1 MSNPDKEAGRFFT
14 WRRALIAALILAAGG
29 GGFWAYRRHKKAPA
43 SPETAADTAK
53 VSRGEL
59 SVHFTDS
66 GELAPKNYVDVASK
80 VSGRVTELIVE
91 EGRRVAEGDKLA
103 VIQPGKTEAERF
115 MPFTVTAPIGGIV
128 MRYQKEGSYQDES
141 RIVRLG
147 DYVTGLIDST
157 QPNYLMTIADLST
170 LLVKMKISEMDV
182 LKLKQGMSVSVTV
195 DALPG
200 VTFPSRVTLVSPKAD
215 KDNNNLKT
223 FKVEVTLGSRDGR
236 LKPGMT
242 ARVDGL
248 LDTRKNVLKAPLAAV
263 FEEEGAE
270 YAYVKAKDK
279 KSKPGHVKLKL
290 GLRNETDVEVLDGVK
305 EGEELLTEKPAEEA
319 KKS

>member
-1 MSNPDKEAGRFFT
+1 MEVRRLFT
-14 WRRALIAALILAAGG
+14 RRRAVIAVLILAAGG
-29 GGFWAYRRHKKAPA
+29 GGFWAYRRHMKAPA
-43 SPETAADTAK
+43 KPETATDTAK

-80 VSGRVTELIVE
+80 VSGRVTALLAE
-91 EGRRVAEGDKLA
+91 EGRRVAKGDRIA
-103 VIQPGKTEAERF
+103 IIQPGKTEAERYL
-115 MPFTVTAPIGGIV
+115 PFTVTAPIDGVV
-128 MRYQKEGSYQDES
+128 MRYQKQGGYQEES

-157 QPNYLMTIADLST
+157 QPSYLMTIADLST
-170 LLVKMKISEMDV
+170 LLVKMKISEMDI
-182 LKLKQGMSVSVTV
+182 LKLKEGMSVSVKV

-215 KDNNNLKT
+215 TDSNNLKT
-223 FKVEVTLGSRDGR
+223 FKVEVTLGGRDAR

-248 LDTRKNVLKAPLAAV
+248 LDSRKNVLKAPLSTV
-263 FEEEGAE
+263 FEEEGAA
-270 YAYVKAKDK
+270 YAYVKAQDK
-279 KSKPGHVKLKL
+279 KAKPSRVKLKL
-290 GLRNETDVEVLDGVK
+290 GLRNETDVEILDGAK

-319 KKS
+319 KKT

>member
-1 MSNPDKEAGRFFT
+1 METRRVFT

-29 GGFWAYRRHKKAPA
+29 GGFWAYRRHAKASA
-43 SPETAADTAK
+43 KPEAATDTAK

-66 GELAPKNYVDVASK
+66 GELAPKNFVDLASK
-80 VSGRVTELIVE
+80 VSGRVTELLVE
-91 EGRRVAEGDKLA
+91 EGRRVAKGDRVA
-103 VIQPGKTEAERF
+103 VVQPGRTEAERYL
-115 MPFTVTAPIGGIV
+115 PFTVTAPIDGVV
-128 MRYQKEGSYQDES
+128 MRYQKQGNYQEESY
-141 RIVRLG
+141 IVRRG

-157 QPNYLMTIADLST
+157 QPSYLMTIADLST
-170 LLVKMKISEMDV
+170 LIVKMKISEMDI

-200 VTFPSRVTLVSPKAD
+200 ATFPSRVTLVSPKAD

-223 FKVEVTLGSRDGR
+223 FKVEVTLGGRDAR

-248 LDTRKNVLKAPLAAV
+248 LDSRQGVLKAPLAAV
-263 FEEEGAE
+263 FEEEGAV

-279 KSKPGHVKLKL
+279 KAKPNRVKLKL
-290 GLRNETDVEVLDGVK
+290 GLRNETDVEVVDGVK
-305 EGEELLTEKPAEEA
+305 EGEELLTEKPVEEA
-319 KKS
+319 KKT

>member
-1 MSNPDKEAGRFFT
+1 MRNRFT

-59 SVHFTDS
+59 SAHFTDS

-80 VSGRVTELIVE
+80 VSGRVTELLVE
-91 EGRRVAEGDKLA
+91 EGRRVAKGDKLA
-103 VIQPGKTEAERF
+103 IIQPGKTEAERY
-115 MPFTVTAPIGGIV
+115 MPFTVTVPIDGIV
-128 MRYQKEGSYQDES
+128 MRYQKEGNYQDES

-157 QPNYLMTIADLST
+157 QPTYLMTIADLST

-182 LKLKQGMSVSVTV
+182 LKLKEGMSVTVTV

-223 FKVEVTLGSRDGR
+223 FKVEVTLGKRDPR

-248 LDTRKNVLKAPLAAV
+248 LDTRKNVLKAPLAAI

-270 YAYVKAKDK
+270 FAYVKAKDK
-279 KSKPGHVKLKL
+279 KGKPSHAKLKL

-319 KKS
+319 KKT